1 MNNIELVKKIRK
13 DLGLTQEQFAQKIG
27 LKKGSYA
34 NIEAGID
41 PLIDRTINAIK
52 LAFPEISS
60 EYLNN
65 RTGASL
71 KKTQPSSG
79 LKAAID
85 RQNKRLLSE
94 DNPLESHFI
103 PLVSV
108 AAVGGFGNAEFA
120 IKESDVKDYYVVP
133 KFKDRRIDFMIE
145 VAGSSMQPKYN
156 SGDVVACTILKESRF
171 IQWGKVHVIGTREQ
185 GVLIKRLY
193 PCDND
198 DKKCIKCQSDN
209 DKYPPF
215 EVTHDEITGIALV
228 VGVIRL
234 E

>member
-1 MNNIELVKKIRK
+1 MKNLTNIKQRILYFIENQNINVSKFYSESGVSYGI
-13 DLGLTQEQFAQKIG
+13 LTQKSKI
-27 LKKGSYA
+27 
-34 NIEAGID
+34 
-41 PLIDRTINAIK
+41 
-52 LAFPEISS
+52 
-60 EYLNN
+60 
-65 RTGASL
+65 
-71 KKTQPSSG
+71 
-79 LKAAID
+79 
-85 RQNKRLLSE
+85 SE
-94 DNPLESHFI
+94 DNIVKFLTTYPVVNPEWLLIGKGKMFRSAEPTAQQPEAIKSPTGI
-103 PLVSV
+103 PLVSI

-185 GVLIKRLY
+185 GILIKRLY
-193 PCDND
+193 PCDNM
-198 DKKCIKCQSDN
+198 DKKCVKCQSDN
-209 DKYPPF
+209 EKYPPF
-215 EVTHDEITGIALV
+215 DITHDEITGIAIV